1 MTEKSPKSPTPEN
14 AKNSQKAA
22 ETEVA
27 WDASPAPG
35 TRKSFIF
42 NGVEFAFRYCPP
54 GTFAMGAPEE
64 ERDAWDYLSPRCQ
77 VTLTRG
83 FWLAETP
90 TTQAQYVAL
99 TGTNPSF
106 FSARERNRAGE
117 GKPTLNALRRY
128 LDATGGDSSRLP
140 VETVSWEDAQD
151 FCKALNDAVSLP
163 PGLAF
168 RLPWDAEW
176 EYACRAGTETR
187 FYWGA
192 EFDLTRANVPTFG
205 PLDELKAR
213 RGASPVLAG
222 LRIGRIGPENAEAA
236 WNRTTEVGRFG
247 ANAWGLC
254 DTLGNVWEW
263 VGDRVDYRLDA
274 PVSSEPRIDPKG
286 DRRGGR
292 GIRGGAWNRSSVSS
306 FGRSHC
312 AQYHCNPT
320 VGFRVAVGSW
330 DAESAAAISEPL
342 DEAAVA
348 AVVASIRTARENAPP
363 ADALDAN
370 SDAAWD
376 SEPPAGT
383 RKTFDVGGVE
393 FAFRY
398 CPPGTFVQGETSE
411 RGYENPG
418 DRRIATLTSGF
429 WIAETPTTRAQ
440 FQATNAKPK
449 RIQSGSDLPVSDANW
464 FAAVAFCESLNALN
478 IAPPGFAFRLPTSAE
493 WEFACRAWTLGPF
506 NVDGAEPE
514 ELGWFAENSKVG
526 KTRAPQAVRQKRP
539 NAWGLFDMHGNV
551 AEWTSDVSAWRDSSA
566 PVVDPTGPEP
576 EPEPEPKPASKRESE
591 PFWLQRFSETLRVR
605 RVRRGGGFQLG
616 AWASVSGREAEEPP
630 TYGNGFRVVLARRRE
645 TPSPAAS

>member
-1 MTEKSPKSPTPEN
+1 MTEPPKKN
-14 AKNSQKAA
+14 AVS
-22 ETEVA
+22 
-27 WDASPAPG
+27 WDDSPAAG

-54 GTFAMGAPEE
+54 GAFAMGAPEE
-64 ERDAWDYLSPRCQ
+64 ERDAWDYLSPRRQ

-205 PLDELKAR
+205 PFDELKAR
-213 RGASPVLAG
+213 RAASPVLAG

-286 DRRGGR
+286 DRRGNR
-292 GIRGGAWNRSSVSS
+292 GIRGGAWNRSSASS

-312 AQYHCNPT
+312 AQYHCDPT

-376 SEPPAGT
+376 SEPLAGT
-383 RKTFDVGGVE
+383 RKTFAVGGVE

-398 CPPGTFVQGETSE
+398 CPGGSVA
-411 RGYENPG
+411 
-418 DRRIATLTSGF
+418 ATGLS
-429 WIAETPTTRAQ
+429 IPPD
-440 FQATNAKPK
+440 N
-449 RIQSGSDLPVSDANW
+449 N
-464 FAAVAFCESLNALN
+464 N
-478 IAPPGFAFRLPTSAE
+478 IAF
-493 WEFACRAWTLGPF
+493 PF
-506 NVDGAEPE
+506 V
-514 ELGWFAENSKVG
+514 
-526 KTRAPQAVRQKRP
+526 
-539 NAWGLFDMHGNV
+539 
-551 AEWTSDVSAWRDSSA
+551 
-566 PVVDPTGPEP
+566 PTGIP
-576 EPEPEPKPASKRESE
+576 PAPGITVE
-591 PFWLQRFSETLRVR
+591 
-605 RVRRGGGFQLG
+605 
-616 AWASVSGREAEEPP
+616 
-630 TYGNGFRVVLARRRE
+630 
-645 TPSPAAS
+645 

>member
-1 MTEKSPKSPTPEN
+1 
-14 AKNSQKAA
+14 
-22 ETEVA
+22 
-27 WDASPAPG
+27 
-35 TRKSFIF
+35 
-42 NGVEFAFRYCPP
+42 
-54 GTFAMGAPEE
+54 
-64 ERDAWDYLSPRCQ
+64 
-77 VTLTRG
+77 
-83 FWLAETP
+83 
-90 TTQAQYVAL
+90 
-99 TGTNPSF
+99 
-106 FSARERNRAGE
+106 
-117 GKPTLNALRRY
+117 
-128 LDATGGDSSRLP
+128 
-140 VETVSWEDAQD
+140 
-151 FCKALNDAVSLP
+151 
-163 PGLAF
+163 
-168 RLPWDAEW
+168 
-176 EYACRAGTETR
+176 
-187 FYWGA
+187 
-192 EFDLTRANVPTFG
+192 
-205 PLDELKAR
+205 
-213 RGASPVLAG
+213 
-222 LRIGRIGPENAEAA
+222 
-236 WNRTTEVGRFG
+236 
-247 ANAWGLC
+247 
-254 DTLGNVWEW
+254 
-263 VGDRVDYRLDA
+263 
-274 PVSSEPRIDPKG
+274 KG

-312 AQYHCNPT
+312 AQYHCDPT

-398 CPPGTFVQGETSE
+398 CPPGTFIEGETSE

-449 RIQSGSDLPVSDANW
+449 RIRSGFDPPVSDASW
-464 FAAVAFCESLNALN
+464 FAAVEFCESLNALN
-478 IAPPGFAFRLPTSAE
+478 IAPTGFAFRLPTSAE

-506 NVDGAEPE
+506 NVDGAAPE

-566 PVVDPTGPEP
+566 PVVDPTGSEP

-591 PFWLQRFSETLRVR
+591 RFGCNGLAKPCASGASYAAAVTNSALGRASPVGKTKPPRLTGTVSASFWRADAKR
-605 RVRRGGGFQLG
+605 RPPPLLKRR
-616 AWASVSGREAEEPP
+616 PP
-630 TYGNGFRVVLARRRE
+630 PKSSKRTRQGLNATPYKRR
-645 TPSPAAS
+645 